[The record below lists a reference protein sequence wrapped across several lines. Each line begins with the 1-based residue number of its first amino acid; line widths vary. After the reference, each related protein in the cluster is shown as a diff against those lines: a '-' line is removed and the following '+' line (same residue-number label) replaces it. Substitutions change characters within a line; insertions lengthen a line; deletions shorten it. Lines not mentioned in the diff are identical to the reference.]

1 MITQGLNYTSTSY
14 QNDYLTPYSS
24 YNSYNVYPTIKYSNN
39 FENYNPLLG
48 VNTNPT
54 NFYASNNYNTYK
66 AITISYYPNNNMS
79 NNNFIQTSYQPSY
92 INITYS
98 NNVNAN
104 LAFNNNNFNNSTNS
118 TYASTINP
126 QNSFINKIE
135 PPKQNLIGYDPN
147 LVSNLK
153 HSYFNERILPYS
165 VATYEPILPANK
177 NNILGDYIN
186 SNFDL
191 IRYITSSVPV
201 KENSQ
206 NKPEIDNEI
215 IPIKEEEL
223 FPNKDK
229 NSLETKT
236 IQFHKRNISII
247 TPQIT
252 HNYYIPKN
260 LPSYNPST
268 RNPSKISKKDNSSAI
283 LTLNSVSTYKGNEQF
298 NSNDIFGIDFPYDN
312 NKIGV
317 YSKGIYSINLCKK
330 KKKKKSSLN

>member
-1 MITQGLNYTSTSY
+1 MITQGLNYTSSSY
-14 QNDYLTPYSS
+14 QNDYLSPYS
-24 YNSYNVYPTIKYSNN
+24 YKVYPTIKYSNN
-39 FENYNPLLG
+39 FENYNPLFG

-54 NFYASNNYNTYK
+54 NFYSSNNYNTYK
-66 AITISYYPNNNMS
+66 AITINYYPNNNMS

-98 NNVNAN
+98 NNANAN
-104 LAFNNNNFNNSTNS
+104 LAFNNSTNS

-135 PPKQNLIGYDPN
+135 PAKQHLIGYDPN

-191 IRYITSSVPV
+191 IRYISSSVPV
-201 KENSQ
+201 KDQ

-223 FPNKDK
+223 FPNKNK

-247 TPQIT
+247 TPQIP
-252 HNYYIPKN
+252 HNYYIPKKF
-260 LPSYNPST
+260 T
-268 RNPSKISKKDNSSAI
+268 
-283 LTLNSVSTYKGNEQF
+283 F
-298 NSNDIFGIDFPYDN
+298 F
-312 NKIGV
+312 
-317 YSKGIYSINLCKK
+317 
-330 KKKKKSSLN
+330 

>member
-1 MITQGLNYTSTSY
+1 MITQGLNYTSSSY
-14 QNDYLTPYSS
+14 KNDYLSPYS
-24 YNSYNVYPTIKYSNN
+24 YKVYPTIQYSNN
-39 FENYNPLLG
+39 QLFG

-54 NFYASNNYNTYK
+54 NFYSSNNYNTYK
-66 AITISYYPNNNMS
+66 AITINYYPNNNMS

-98 NNVNAN
+98 NNTNAN
-104 LAFNNNNFNNSTNS
+104 LTFNNNNFNNNINS
-118 TYASTINP
+118 TYASSTNP
-126 QNSFINKIE
+126 PNSFINKIE
-135 PPKQNLIGYDPN
+135 PPKQNLIRYDHN

-165 VATYEPILPANK
+165 IATYEPILPANK

-186 SNFDL
+186 SYFDL
-191 IRYITSSVPV
+191 IRYISSSVPV
-201 KENSQ
+201 KDQ

-247 TPQIT
+247 TPQIR

-260 LPSYNPST
+260 LPSSNQST
-268 RNPSKISKKDNSSAI
+268 RNPSKISKKDNSSTI

-298 NSNDIFGIDFPYDN
+298 NSNDIFGIGFPYDNN

-317 YSKGIYSINLCKK
+317 YSNGMYSINLCKK
-330 KKKKKSSLN
+330 KRKKNVH

>member
-1 MITQGLNYTSTSY
+1 MITQGLNYTSSSY
-14 QNDYLTPYSS
+14 QNDYLSPYS
-24 YNSYNVYPTIKYSNN
+24 YKVYPTIQYSNN
-39 FENYNPLLG
+39 PLFG

-54 NFYASNNYNTYK
+54 NFYSSNNYNTYK
-66 AITISYYPNNNMS
+66 AITINYYPNNNMS

-98 NNVNAN
+98 NNTNAN
-104 LAFNNNNFNNSTNS
+104 LTFNNNNFNNNTNS
-118 TYASTINP
+118 TLASTINP

-191 IRYITSSVPV
+191 IRYISSSVPV
-201 KENSQ
+201 KDQ

-223 FPNKDK
+223 FPNKNK

-247 TPQIT
+247 TPQIS

-260 LPSYNPST
+260 LPSSNQST
-268 RNPSKISKKDNSSAI
+268 RNPSKISKKDNSSTI
-283 LTLNSVSTYKGNEQF
+283 LTLNSVSTYKWNEQF
-298 NSNDIFGIDFPYDN
+298 NSNDIFGIDFPYNN

-317 YSKGIYSINLCKK
+317 YSNGMYSINLCKK
-330 KKKKKSSLN
+330 KRKKNVH

>member
-1 MITQGLNYTSTSY
+1 MITQRLNYTSTSY
-14 QNDYLTPYSS
+14 QNDYLSPYSI
-24 YNSYNVYPTIKYSNN
+24 YNSYKVYPTIQYSNN
-39 FENYNPLLG
+39 VKTYNPLFG

-54 NFYASNNYNTYK
+54 NFYSSKNYNTYQ
-66 AITISYYPNNNMS
+66 AITISYYPNNNMN
-79 NNNFIQTSYQPSY
+79 NNNFIQKSYQPSY
-92 INITYS
+92 MNITYS
-98 NNVNAN
+98 NNINAN
-104 LAFNNNNFNNSTNS
+104 LTYNNNNFNNNTNS

-153 HSYFNERILPYS
+153 HSYFNKRILPYS
-165 VATYEPILPANK
+165 IATYEPIQNK

-260 LPSYNPST
+260 LPSSNYLLEILQKFLK
-268 RNPSKISKKDNSSAI
+268 KIS
-283 LTLNSVSTYKGNEQF
+283 LQQF
-298 NSNDIFGIDFPYDN
+298 Y
-312 NKIGV
+312 
-317 YSKGIYSINLCKK
+317 L
-330 KKKKKSSLN
+330 